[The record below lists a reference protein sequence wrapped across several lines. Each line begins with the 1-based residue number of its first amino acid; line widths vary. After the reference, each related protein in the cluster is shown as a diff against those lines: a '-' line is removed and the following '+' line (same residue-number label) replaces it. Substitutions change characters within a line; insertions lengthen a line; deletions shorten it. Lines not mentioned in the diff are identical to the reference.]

1 MSDETNMD
9 TGTVAEDHRA
19 DVDRLKHH
27 VGEMSDFSVHMVKDG
42 ARALIDNDATL
53 AKTVTDRDTRLDKYD
68 IDLETETMRLMAI
81 TQPEASDLRT
91 LGAVL
96 KIGNC
101 LDRVGRLGYDLA
113 RMVTT
118 AGPTPKDQTHQQL
131 LRQMDVQVRAMV
143 EKSTHAF
150 LTSNA
155 SEAKEVFAMDD
166 DVDALNLEVNKVLVA
181 LLQKGGL
188 TVERLANALLAARHL
203 ERVGDN
209 ACKVAE
215 KAIYAITGERRTEY
229 FPQLAHKTSMG
240 RIIP

>member
-1 MSDETNMD
+1 MSDETTMD
-9 TGTVAEDHRA
+9 TGIVAEDHRA

-27 VGEMSDFSVHMVKDG
+27 VDEMSDFSVHMVKDG
-42 ARALIDNDATL
+42 ARALIDNDAVL
-53 AKTVTDRDTRLDKYD
+53 AKTVTDRDTRLDKFD

-118 AGPTPKDQTHQQL
+118 AGPAPKDQTHQQL
-131 LRQMDVQVRAMV
+131 LRQMDQQVRAMV
-143 EKSTHAF
+143 EKATHAF
-150 LTSNA
+150 LTGNA
-155 SEAKEVFAMDD
+155 AEAKEVFGMDD

-229 FPQLAHKTSMG
+229 FPQLAHKTATG